1 MSEIKIDA
9 IRWVY
14 ENRSKLRYHPDKIA
28 SKHLNT
34 FLKSGLLVYRQGRFL
49 VSKQLKETFTKMEQE
64 EKLLQK
70 GIPIFDKNTYSSIS
84 EAAKEMWYKGRAKD
98 KGYYITNYEAVIFT
112 KALKGLS
119 VLYSPDL
126 LAVDLIISQA
136 RQAVF
141 REDYIE
147 LEPVTY
153 QRHRYFDTGIVNFE
167 GLNNNYKISISEVYY
182 DLLTYHWSK
191 VKTPCTFVSVYA
203 GKNMVVVLNSFVPDR
218 YFEDIIAI
226 VGACEL
232 GRKYS

>member
-9 IRWVY
+9 WKWVF
-14 ENRSKLRYHPDKIA
+14 ENRSNLRYHPDKIA
-28 SKHLNT
+28 SKYLNT

-49 VSKQLKETFTKMEQE
+49 VSKPLKETWAKMEQE

-84 EAAKEMWYKGRAKD
+84 EAAKEIWYRGRAKD
-98 KGYYITNYEAVIFT
+98 RGHFITNYEAVIFT
-112 KALKGLS
+112 KVFRGLT

-126 LAVDLIISQA
+126 LGVDLIISQI

-167 GLNNNYKISISEVYY
+167 GPAGYKISISEVYY
-182 DLLTYHWSK
+182 DLLTHHWSK
-191 VKTPCTFVSVYA
+191 VNTPCEFVAAYA
-203 GKNMVVVLNSFVPDR
+203 GKDMVVVLNSFVPDR

-232 GRKYS
+232 GRKYN

>member
-1 MSEIKIDA
+1 MSNSIKIDA

-112 KALKGLS
+112 YAFRGLS
-119 VLYSPDL
+119 VIYSPDL
-126 LAVDLIISQA
+126 LAVDLIISQV

-167 GLNNNYKISISEVYY
+167 GPNDYRISISEVYY
-182 DLLTYHWSK
+182 DLLTYHWNK

-203 GKNMVVVLNSFVPDR
+203 GKDMVAVLNPFVSDR

-226 VGACEL
+226 IGSCEL
-232 GRKYS
+232 GRKYG